1 MYLYLSTYI
10 LQVVSLLLDSGF
22 VDLKA
27 KNLEGDTVFN
37 ILERQP
43 QDEDNRLISDMLM
56 RRERSSRRLTTLGH
70 YLISPLKLMRRQH
83 LVGHG
88 IVNFFL
94 ILEKCCIG
102 IRRLQTGIT
111 EERRNALLV
120 VAALLI
126 TVTYQ
131 VALSPDK
138 QPNQFNC
145 TAPINATGA
154 NQYFNCTARFNAS
167 SSEVNSLISSPHGFE
182 FVFLL
187 SNTLAFFLTNAIL
200 FLLLPLDDLLGG
212 ELFAFLLFL
221 SICYCSSTPLVKA
234 PLFILVFS
242 MVLLVSLF
250 FFPCIS
256 FLYMYRRVKHFSSDR
271 KLFIY

>member
-10 LQVVSLLLDSGF
+10 LQAVSLLLDRVGFF

-37 ILERQP
+37 ILERQT
-43 QDEDNRLISDMLM
+43 QANVDNRLISDMLM
-56 RRERSSRRLTTLGH
+56 RRERSSRRLTTLGY

-83 LVGHG
+83 LVRRG
-88 IVNFFL
+88 IVNFSQ
-94 ILEKCCIG
+94 ILEKCYIG
-102 IRRLQTGIT
+102 IRRQQTGIT

-167 SSEVNSLISSPHGFE
+167 SSEVNSLISSPHFE
-182 FVFLL
+182 FVFLF

-200 FLLLPLDDLLGG
+200 FFLLPPDDLLGLSSSPSFHSS
-212 ELFAFLLFL
+212 LFAIAHQL
-221 SICYCSSTPLVKA
+221 
-234 PLFILVFS
+234 
-242 MVLLVSLF
+242 
-250 FFPCIS
+250 
-256 FLYMYRRVKHFSSDR
+256 R
-271 KLFIY
+271 